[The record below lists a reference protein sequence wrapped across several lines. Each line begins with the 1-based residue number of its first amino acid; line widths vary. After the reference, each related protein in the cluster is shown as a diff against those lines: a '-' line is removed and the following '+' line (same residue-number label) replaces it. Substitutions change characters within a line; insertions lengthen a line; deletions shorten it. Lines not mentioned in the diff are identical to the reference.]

1 MSNARL
7 PGLILAAS
15 LSLSSL
21 ACGSAG
27 PSRAAVTRSIHARVA
42 SAVPTGALAG
52 ERLIEPKAVGSF
64 YKARGSRIA
73 WDHGD
78 APKVIE
84 AIRGVAADGLNPDDY
99 HLAAI
104 EKLSEQRQHQ
114 TTAEA
119 EADLDLL
126 LSDAIAAVVDHVRY
140 GKVHPRT
147 LDPRWNV
154 DPRDDM
160 PPLEETLAGIAQSH
174 DPAGAIQRERPDH
187 FIYKGLV
194 GALAQL
200 REIEAN
206 GGWGTVPP
214 GRAIKPGS
222 SDPRVPRVR
231 ARLAWSG
238 ELQPTAAADSSLRYD
253 GALVDAVKLF
263 QARHRLP
270 EDGVVDRNTVDAM
283 NVTASA
289 RAAQVRVN
297 LERARWVLGGL
308 KGDFVLVNLPAF
320 KAYYIQDGKKVWEG
334 RTQIGDEAKQTPTFR
349 ARMSTV
355 VLNPDWTVP
364 QSIVAEEIFPD
375 VQEGKD
381 ALGSRHLKV
390 YDAKGNEV
398 DPSSVDW
405 GSPDNFP
412 YTLKQP
418 PGPGNA
424 LGQVKLLFPNKYSI
438 YLHDTPSK
446 HLFEAAKRTFSHGCI
461 RTEDVLQ
468 LAETLLQGQGGWDH
482 AKIEQALA
490 SGETVNV
497 DLERRPYVLIVYW
510 TVSVGA
516 SGEVR
521 YADDIYNLDQ
531 PLLNALNATPKAV

>member
-1 MSNARL
+1 MPKVLAL
-7 PGLILAAS
+7 GFAILIS
-15 LSLSSL
+15 LSPI
-21 ACGSAG
+21 ACGQPG
-27 PSRAAVTRSIHARVA
+27 PSGAAVTRSIQTRVA
-42 SAVPTGALAG
+42 SAVPTGSLAG
-52 ERLIEPKAVGSF
+52 ERLIEPKAVGRF
-64 YKARGSRIA
+64 YKARKSTIA
-73 WDHGD
+73 WNHDD
-78 APKVIE
+78 VPKIVE
-84 AIRGVAADGLNPDDY
+84 AIKGVYADGLDPDDY

-104 EKLSEQRQHQ
+104 EKLNEQRKHA

-140 GKVHPRT
+140 GKVHPSA

-160 PPLEETLAGIAQSH
+160 PPLDQTLDDVARSKDPVRAIETA
-174 DPAGAIQRERPDH
+174 RPDH
-187 FIYKGLV
+187 FVYRGLM

-200 REIEAN
+200 REIEAK

-222 SDPRVPRVR
+222 SDPRVPRLR
-231 ARLAWSG
+231 SRLAKSG
-238 ELQPTAAADSSLRYD
+238 ELDPAASADSTRGYD
-253 GALVDAVKLF
+253 HALVDAVKLF

-270 EDGVVDRNTVDAM
+270 ETGVVDRKTIDAL
-283 NVTASA
+283 NVSPAA

-308 KGDFVLVNLPAF
+308 KEDFVLVNLPAF
-320 KAYYIQDGKKVWEG
+320 KAYYIEGGKNVWEG

-349 ARMSTV
+349 ARMQTV

-364 QSIVAEEIFPD
+364 KSIVTEEIFPD
-375 VQEGKD
+375 IQAGKD
-381 ALGSRHLKV
+381 GLASRKLKV
-390 YDAKGNEV
+390 YDAKGDEV
-398 DPSSVDW
+398 DPKSVDW
-405 GSPDNFP
+405 GDPDHFP

-418 PGPGNA
+418 AGPDNA

-446 HLFEAAKRTFSHGCI
+446 HLFESTNRTFSHGCI
-461 RTEDVLQ
+461 RTENVLQ
-468 LAETLLQGQGGWDH
+468 LAEILLHGQDGWDH
-482 AKIEQALA
+482 AKIEQTLA
-490 SGETVNV
+490 SGETQNIA
-497 DLERRPYVLIVYW
+497 LERKPYVLIVYW
-510 TVSVGA
+510 TVTVGA

-521 YADDIYNLDQ
+521 YADDVYNLDQ
-531 PLLNALNATPKAV
+531 PLLNALSSGRKAV